1 MPPSVGPLIAARLDL
16 LAPEQLWVLQRA
28 AVVGLVFERADV
40 QELGADIGLL
50 PELEEKGFVRRIRS
64 GFRFH
69 HVLVRDVAY
78 ASLPKAERAELHEQ
92 LADWLGERGEVDEL
106 VGYHL
111 EQAYGLRRELGLVD
125 GRARRLAAE
134 AGARLG
140 AAGIEAWKRGE
151 TPATVN
157 LLGRATELLPRQDLF
172 RLELLCELGPAFRTG
187 GDLVKAEETLAGT
200 VETAAAAADRRLELR
215 ARLELS
221 GVHLVSHQGQTADE
235 LLDIASQGL
244 PVFEAVGDDRALG
257 RAWRWI
263 SHAHGAIR
271 GRHAAAAEAAEK
283 AVEHHRR
290 SGWPVAASL
299 GDLAVALHAG
309 PTPAGEAIRRCR
321 KLLAEADLAGEA
333 RIVPLLAGLVA
344 MRGDF
349 AQARELAARGRTL
362 LEHLGQASVAADV
375 NGAIS
380 ARIELLAG
388 DFLRP
393 NPPCGR
399 VAPNSKRL
407 GDRASLATRAAEL
420 GDVLCLQRRDGEA
433 ETWCGLAEKLGA
445 PMTFRRNFS
454 FGRSRREC
462 WHDAA
467 KPVRQR
473 RSLVRR
479 CVSPAETDGLNNQA
493 KALIDLSEVLQLV
506 GRSEEAWMTV
516 QQAMETFESKG
527 NTVAARRA
535 KALLAELPVA

>member
-1 MPPSVGPLIAARLDL
+1 MMQHDDERPRPTEEPDEAPVTPTDEPQPAPVQDPPA
-16 LAPEQLWVLQRA
+16 
-28 AVVGLVFERADV
+28 
-40 QELGADIGLL
+40 
-50 PELEEKGFVRRIRS
+50 
-64 GFRFH
+64 
-69 HVLVRDVAY
+69 

-157 LLGRATELLPRQDLF
+157 LLGRATELLPRQDRF

-244 PVFEAVGDDRALG
+244 PVFAAVGDDRALG

-271 GRHAAAAEAAEK
+271 GRHAAAAEAAE

-299 GDLAVALHAG
+299 LPPGRRAPRRPDAG
-309 PTPAGEAIRRCR
+309 RRSDPPLSKAIGGGRPRGR
-321 KLLAEADLAGEA
+321 STNRSAS
-333 RIVPLLAGLVA
+333 AGLVA

-388 DFLRP
+388 DLSQAESALRAS
-393 NPPCGR
+393 C
-399 VAPNSKRL
+399 AELETL

-433 ETWCGLAEKLGA
+433 ETWCGLAEQLGA
-445 PMTFRRNFS
+445 PDDVPTQF
-454 FGRSRREC
+454 
-462 WHDAA
+462 
-467 KPVRQR
+467 
-473 RSLVRR
+473 LVRSVKAR
-479 CVSPAETDGLNNQA
+479 VLARRGQAGKAETLAREALRITSETDALNNQA
-493 KALIDLSEVLQLV
+493 KRLSTCRKSCNWL
-506 GRSEEAWMTV
+506 AD
-516 QQAMETFESKG
+516 
-527 NTVAARRA
+527 RRR
-535 KALLAELPVA
+535 PG